1 LGQKEKKYDVSSTWL
16 YKKMESQ
23 KNEKSEK
30 REKREGAFS
39 SSRPLLSLRPMVH
52 TH

>member
-1 LGQKEKKYDVSSTWL
+1 MKKMIKKEKK
-16 YKKMESQ
+16 K
-23 KNEKSEK
+23 K
-30 REKREGAFS
+30 REREGAFS